1 MVILVHLLAMLA
13 ALSMAP
19 TVSHSAAAPS
29 AGTDA
34 SVDLVLP
41 SGGS

>member
-1 MVILVHLLAMLA
+1 MVLLVQLLAMLA
-13 ALSMAP
+13 AICVAP
-19 TVSHSAAAPS
+19 ADTHAVVVPS
-29 AGTDA
+29 ASTA